1 MAAHAAH
8 TRQGIVMTFCKAVK
22 LNISLICL
30 GVCCAIVAPNVVS
43 AAGVNYGVQDAWDTP
58 NSNMASGSLKPGYA
72 QLSWATGNVLPIK
85 LRNGMVT
92 MVSLPNG
99 EQIADAVI
107 GNQGLFTIE
116 ANQGDRTMFISPEAS
131 NQGSDTNLIVTGKSG
146 NKYIFYLRSE
156 PSNSSEITYSQ
167 VDVVLDG
174 NATLPGATNTT
185 TASAGAS
192 SIFKKAKTT
201 TSTVGADGED
211 YGWIKSMKID
221 PSEFRFDLDIFVPNP
236 DDYVIAPERVWRDRI
251 FTYIDFGDKVIAM
264 TQRPVV
270 SLLVEGGESPVGFRT
285 DGEDGR
291 LLIVEA
297 VGDMVLRSGQR
308 IVCIKKRE
316 KPFLIADTASVMALA
331 EANVAQSMMS
341 GQSLNNIAY
350 TMDQNAINAAG
361 INYTGTPVMIG
372 NVGNNGAASGYYVPA
387 GFSAAT
393 TTATYGTS
401 GGTAMMPT
409 QRLTAGSYLPQSN
422 IPLIT
427 SNQSGV
433 AVELKADTS
442 VKALDDYWT
451 GLLAK
456 FSGDDGQGL
465 LTPYKDMVFFAVDEQ
480 GVGDLGADSSTARL
494 YRLRIGPM
502 SDIDTAQKLCD
513 QLLKF
518 SGASCSVVR
527 IQ

>member
-1 MAAHAAH
+1 
-8 TRQGIVMTFCKAVK
+8 MTFSK
-22 LNISLICL
+22 LFMFCL
-30 GVCCAIVAPNVVS
+30 
-43 AAGVNYGVQDAWDTP
+43 AGVLALPAYAAEYYGVQDAWNNPTA
-58 NSNMASGSLKPGYA
+58 NMAAGSVKPGYA
-72 QLSWATGNVLPIK
+72 QLTWSAGSVLPIK

-92 MVSLPNG
+92 MITLPNG

-107 GNQGLFTIE
+107 GNQDLFQIDAT
-116 ANQGDRTMFISPEAS
+116 QGDRTMFISPEGS
-131 NQGSDTNLIVTGKSG
+131 NQGSDTNMIVTGKSG

-167 VDVVLDG
+167 VDIMLDG
-174 NATLPGATNTT
+174 NGTLPMAGATT
-185 TASAGAS
+185 TASGGAK
-192 SIFKKAKTT
+192 SIFQKPTPQ
-201 TSTVGADGED
+201 TSMVGADGED

-331 EANVAQSMMS
+331 EANVAQSMLS

-350 TMDQNAINAAG
+350 TDSLSAMNMG
-361 INYTGTPVMIG
+361 MNYTGTPVF
-372 NVGNNGAASGYYVPA
+372 VGNSQTVNQTTGAGYYMPA
-387 GFSAAT
+387 GFT
-393 TTATYGTS
+393 VPQTMPQGTGS
-401 GGTAMMPT
+401 VVNMLPQ
-409 QRLTAGSYLPQSN
+409 QRNTAGAYLPQTN
-422 IPLIT
+422 IPLIA
-427 SNQSGV
+427 SNQNGV
-433 AVELKADTS
+433 AIELKSDTS
-442 VKALDDYWT
+442 VKALDDYWNM
-451 GLLAK
+451 LMAK
-456 FSGDDGQGL
+456 FSGEDGQGL
-465 LTPYKDMVFFAVDEQ
+465 LTQYKDKVFFAVDEQ
-480 GVGDLGADSSTARL
+480 GVGELGAESSAARM
-494 YRLRIGPM
+494 YRLRIGPLA
-502 SDIDTAQKLCD
+502 DIDTAQTLCD
-513 QLLKF
+513 KLLKF
-518 SGASCSVVR
+518 SGTSCSVIR
-527 IQ
+527 MQ